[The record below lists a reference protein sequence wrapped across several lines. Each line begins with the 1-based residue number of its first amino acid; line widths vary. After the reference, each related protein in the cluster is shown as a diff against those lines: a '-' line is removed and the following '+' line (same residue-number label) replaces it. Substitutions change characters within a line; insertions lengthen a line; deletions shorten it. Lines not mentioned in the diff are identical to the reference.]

1 MPNGSGQLVNFKNN
15 NRTITMKTLAYLIS
29 RIYLIGLTFCIT
41 INASAQIKMADK
53 IIIRGTSFDQLSDAI
68 DGDTLDIEFHDG
80 KLFTKATKLKMN
92 LVHDTEYVRSFTITG
107 LTVKARLNIN
117 MDGTGR
123 IHGNL
128 QMDGSDEIYILDSYD
143 GKYNFIRKPKEVLII
158 D

>member
-1 MPNGSGQLVNFKNN
+1 M
-15 NRTITMKTLAYLIS
+15 
-29 RIYLIGLTFCIT
+29 
-41 INASAQIKMADK
+41 
-53 IIIRGTSFDQLSDAI
+53 
-68 DGDTLDIEFHDG
+68 
-80 KLFTKATKLKMN
+80 
-92 LVHDTEYVRSFTITG
+92 RSFTITG

-123 IHGNL
+123 IQGNL